1 MLAAENQAENR
12 VTLANTTGCHSAPLL
27 NFFMSR
33 YTAAYA
39 NEIAAFVAA
48 VVDNTATPTA
58 GQDGLMALALAEAAL
73 ASVAAGRTVT
83 LAEIV

>member
-1 MLAAENQAENR
+1 M
-12 VTLANTTGCHSAPLL
+12 T
-27 NFFMSR
+27 R

-48 VVDNTATPTA
+48 VRDTPVTPTT
-58 GQDGLMALALAEAAL
+58 GQDGLLALALAEAAL
-73 ASVAAGRTVT
+73 VSVAEGRTVA

>member
-1 MLAAENQAENR
+1 LVAAGNQAENR
-12 VTLANTTGCHSAPLL
+12 VTLANTTGYHSAPLL

-48 VVDNTATPTA
+48 VRDNTATPTT

-73 ASVAAGRTVT
+73 ASVAEGRSVT